1 MDMIRH
7 EQNDDVKNVVSFS
20 MFSKLVI
27 FVSSV
32 QEKNLNPNDPVS
44 EFSFTYVTLKWFW
57 KYILEIAIFPS
68 PLGGLVMPTCLT

>member
-1 MDMIRH
+1 MICHMDMIRH

-44 EFSFTYVTLKWFW
+44 EFSFTYVTLK
-57 KYILEIAIFPS
+57 
-68 PLGGLVMPTCLT
+68 

>member
-32 QEKNLNPNDPVS
+32 QEKNLDPNDPVS
-44 EFSFTYVTLKWFW
+44 EFSLTRVTLK
-57 KYILEIAIFPS
+57 
-68 PLGGLVMPTCLT
+68 

>member
-1 MDMIRH
+1 MICHMDLIRH
-7 EQNDDVKNVVSFS
+7 EQNDDVKNDVSFS

-44 EFSFTYVTLKWFW
+44 EFSFTYVTLK
-57 KYILEIAIFPS
+57 
-68 PLGGLVMPTCLT
+68 

>member
-1 MDMIRH
+1 MICHMDMIRH

-27 FVSSV
+27 FALSV

-44 EFSFTYVTLKWFW
+44 EFSFTYVTLK
-57 KYILEIAIFPS
+57 
-68 PLGGLVMPTCLT
+68 